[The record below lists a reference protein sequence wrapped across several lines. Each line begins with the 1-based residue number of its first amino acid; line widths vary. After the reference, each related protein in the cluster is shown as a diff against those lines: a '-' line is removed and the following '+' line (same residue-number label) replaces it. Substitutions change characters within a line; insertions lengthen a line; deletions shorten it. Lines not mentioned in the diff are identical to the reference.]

1 MVYNDPIIIGYFRLS
16 QQKPIF
22 MQVTQTQK
30 YSKNELSQ
38 NIGSSG
44 TVNQGVVGSGHPEAH

>member
-38 NIGSSG
+38 NIGSIA
-44 TVNQGVVGSGHPEAH
+44 TVNQGVVGSSPS